1 MVLGAAEPF
10 AAPNGP
16 EPKMATL
23 GMGREAI

>member
-10 AAPNGP
+10 APHNGP

-23 GMGREAI
+23 GMGRAAI